1 MEYIET
7 KNSLDSELQIDS
19 KCSLES
25 YLEIEISQVQFTYCT
40 IEIEHGISQILRR
53 TLMEYI
59 ESICTSESKQF
70 FISLCSI
77 KILSRY

>member
-1 MEYIET
+1 MQHIET
-7 KNSLDSELQIDS
+7 KNSLDSKLQIDS

-53 TLMEYI
+53 ILMEYI

-70 FISLCSI
+70 LIYICSI
-77 KILSRY
+77 EILSRY